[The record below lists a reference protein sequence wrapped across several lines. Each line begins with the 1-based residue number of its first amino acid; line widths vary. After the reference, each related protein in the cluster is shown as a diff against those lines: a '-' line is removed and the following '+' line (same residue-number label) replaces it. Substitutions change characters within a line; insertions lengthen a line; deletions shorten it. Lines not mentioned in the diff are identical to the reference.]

1 MEKET
6 KRNDEL
12 ELETQTEEF
21 KMLSE
26 EEQLEIL
33 QKYDPESN
41 TRDVT
46 GIFKKIVFFGLL
58 AFSIFQL
65 YTAIGTPFTAYIQR
79 SIHLGFALSLIFI
92 LFPAKKKIKGER
104 NKVPFYDMI
113 LSLLAIGVGL
123 ILAAFHW

>member
-1 MEKET
+1 
-6 KRNDEL
+6 
-12 ELETQTEEF
+12 
-21 KMLSE
+21 MLSE

-41 TRDVT
+41 TRNVG
-46 GIFKKIVFFGLL
+46 GILKKIVFFGLL

-92 LFPAKKKIKGER
+92 LFPARKKQGKW
-104 NKVPFYDMI
+104 NKVPIYDVFYP
-113 LSLLAIGVGL
+113 SCNWSWT
-123 ILAAFHW
+123 ILADFIDELVFRVGVYRHLDIL